1 MKGLVGRSLS
11 EDHETRKLGFC
22 IFPPGSR
29 ICTACSTASPLFLF
43 PKKTFANCLIQFS
56 TIYEKR
62 KRRKFG
68 PFPIFAFFSFFF
80 AAVAAAAA
88 AAAAAAVTVAAVTV
102 SARATKVHH
111 SLLSE
116 TSGIAKNLEAV
127 LASLR

>member
-1 MKGLVGRSLS
+1 MRGLVGRSLS
-11 EDHETRKLGFC
+11 EDHDTRKLGFC

-43 PKKTFANCLIQFS
+43 PKKTFANWLIQFS

-88 AAAAAAVTVAAVTV
+88 AVAAVAVAAITV